1 MDTDDDKR
9 TIRNKEV
16 RLLTTVYSNMN
27 PFQRLISPRLPQAAV
42 GMSGEAATAVQLE
55 RRGGGLV
62 VRSAGL
68 LPLPAG
74 LVRPSFDEPNVSDGA
89 ELAGALNEL
98 LTSAGQVRRK
108 RWSVALPEAATRTS
122 ILTMET
128 APASRAEGEEMLRW
142 KTERA
147 LGAPLDELRVSRERL
162 KQDAQGRERHLVTAV
177 RLSVLAEYEQ
187 VFAALGWNAGLILP
201 RHMGEAWWLMR
212 DGAQAAG
219 ADSLLV
225 SSHAEGFTAVVLR
238 AGAPLYVRG
247 VICETEDRADE
258 LYRFLLFY
266 RDRTFP
272 QAAEGVEPPA
282 PLYGAGLGRLL
293 VAGTGLDESAPRAVQ
308 PSDLRLTF
316 PAAGID
322 FRQIAAPAGLAALAW
337 A

>member
-1 MDTDDDKR
+1 
-9 TIRNKEV
+9 
-16 RLLTTVYSNMN
+16 MN

-42 GMSGEAATAVQLE
+42 GLSGEAASAVQLE
-55 RRGGGLV
+55 RRGGGLS

-68 LPLPAG
+68 LALPAG
-74 LVRPSFDEPNVSDGA
+74 LVRPGFDETNVADPAS
-89 ELAGALNEL
+89 LAGALAEL
-98 LTSAGQVRRK
+98 LSSAGLMRRK
-108 RWSVALPEAATRTS
+108 RWSVGLPEASTRTS

-162 KQDAQGRERHLVTAV
+162 KSDAQGRSRYLVSAV
-177 RLSVLAEYEQ
+177 RLAVLAEYEQ
-187 VFAALGWNAGLILP
+187 VFAGMGWHAGLILP

-212 DGAQAAG
+212 GGGVGAQRGVG

-247 VICETEDRADE
+247 VVCEVEDRADE

-266 RDRTFP
+266 RDRTSP
-272 QAAEGVEPPA
+272 QAAEGEAPPPPA
-282 PLYGAGLGRLL
+282 YGAGIGSLL
-293 VAGTGLDESAPRAVQ
+293 VAGTGLDEEQARAIVEETLSASPRAVGAA
-308 PSDLRLTF
+308 DLRLAF
-316 PAAGID
+316 PSSQID

>member
-1 MDTDDDKR
+1 
-9 TIRNKEV
+9 
-16 RLLTTVYSNMN
+16 MN

-42 GMSGEAATAVQLE
+42 GLSGEAASVVQLE
-55 RRGGGLV
+55 RRGGGLA

-74 LVRPSFDEPNVSDGA
+74 LVRPSFDEQNVSDGA

-98 LTSAGQVRRK
+98 LTSAGQARRK

-162 KQDAQGRERHLVTAV
+162 KPDAQGRARHLVSAV
-177 RLSVLAEYEQ
+177 RVAVLAEYEQ
-187 VFAALGWNAGLILP
+187 VFAALGWSTGLILP

-212 DGAQAAG
+212 DGGQAAA

-238 AGAPLYVRG
+238 AGSPLYVRAI
-247 VICETEDRADE
+247 ICETEDRADE

-266 RDRTFP
+266 RDRTSP
-272 QAAEGVEPPA
+272 QTAEGEAGAPP
-282 PLYGAGLGRLL
+282 PSYGAGLGRLL
-293 VAGTGLDESAPRAVQ
+293 VVGTGLDEAQARAIVEETLSAAPRAVQ
-308 PSDLRLTF
+308 PADLRLAF

>member
-1 MDTDDDKR
+1 
-9 TIRNKEV
+9 
-16 RLLTTVYSNMN
+16 MN
-27 PFQRLISPRLPQAAV
+27 PFQKLISPRLPQAAV
-42 GMSGEAATAVQLE
+42 GLSGEAASVVQLE
-55 RRGGGLV
+55 RRGGGLA

-68 LPLPAG
+68 LPLPTG
-74 LVRPSFDEPNVSDGA
+74 LVRPSFDEQNVSDGA

-98 LTSAGQVRRK
+98 LTSAGLARRK

-128 APASRAEGEEMLRW
+128 SPASRAEAEEMLRW

-162 KQDAQGRERHLVTAV
+162 QRDAQGRARYLVSAV
-177 RLSVLAEYEQ
+177 RLVVLAEYEQ

-212 DGAQAAG
+212 DGGRASAAAG
-219 ADSLLV
+219 SDSLLV

-238 AGAPLYVRG
+238 AGSPLYVRG

-266 RDRTFP
+266 RDRTSP
-272 QAAEGVEPPA
+272 QAAEGVAEESAPPPP
-282 PLYGAGLGRLL
+282 PLYGEGIGRML
-293 VAGTGLDESAPRAVQ
+293 VAGTGLDEEQARAIVEETLSTAPRSVQ
-308 PSDLRLTF
+308 PADLRLAF

>member
-1 MDTDDDKR
+1 
-9 TIRNKEV
+9 
-16 RLLTTVYSNMN
+16 MN
-27 PFQRLISPRLPQAAV
+27 PFQKLISPRLPQAAV
-42 GMSGEAATAVQLE
+42 GLSGEAASVVQLE
-55 RRGGGLV
+55 RRGGGLA

-74 LVRPSFDEPNVSDGA
+74 LVRPGFDEPNVSDGA
-89 ELAGALNEL
+89 ELAGALTEL
-98 LTSAGQVRRK
+98 LTSAGLMRRK

-142 KTERA
+142 KIERA

-162 KQDAQGRERHLVTAV
+162 KRDAQGRERYLVTAV

-187 VFAALGWNAGLILP
+187 VFAALGWSAGLILP

-212 DGAQAAG
+212 DGGGQAAG

-238 AGAPLYVRG
+238 AGSPLYVRG

-266 RDRTFP
+266 RDRTSP
-272 QAAEGVEPPA
+272 QAAEGEAAPPR
-282 PLYGAGLGRLL
+282 YGEGIGRLL
-293 VAGTGLDESAPRAVQ
+293 VAGTGLDESDARAIVEETLSAAPRAVQ

>member
-1 MDTDDDKR
+1 
-9 TIRNKEV
+9 
-16 RLLTTVYSNMN
+16 MN

-42 GMSGEAATAVQLE
+42 GLSGEAASVVQLE
-55 RRGGGLV
+55 RRGGGLA

-74 LVRPSFDEPNVSDGA
+74 LVRPSFDEQNVEDGA
-89 ELAGALNEL
+89 ELAGALTEL
-98 LTSAGQVRRK
+98 LTSAGLARRK

-122 ILTMET
+122 ILTVET
-128 APASRAEGEEMLRW
+128 APASRAESEEMLRW

-147 LGAPLDELRVSRERL
+147 LGASLDELRVSRERL
-162 KQDAQGRERHLVTAV
+162 RRDPQGRERYLVTGV
-177 RLSVLAEYEQ
+177 RRAVLAEYEQ

-212 DGAQAAG
+212 EGGGQAAAG

-238 AGAPLYVRG
+238 SGSPLYVRA

-266 RDRTFP
+266 RDRTSP
-272 QAAEGVEPPA
+272 QGAEGEALPAA
-282 PLYGAGLGRLL
+282 PLYGEGIGRML
-293 VAGTGLDESAPRAVQ
+293 VAGTGLEESEAHAIVEETLSAAPRSVQ
-308 PSDLRLTF
+308 PSDLRLAF

-322 FRQIAAPAGLAALAW
+322 FRHIAAPAGLAALAW